1 MRNAAQSSGLKD
13 WHGASIGDPVFPT
26 LDPKLD
32 VVFRMLFS
40 SPRNRKILRALLTAV
55 LAPPSPIANIRVL
68 DARKPGAAPLDR
80 GAVLDLELHLDDGT
94 QVHVEMQ
101 RRYQGDFI
109 GRGLFYWARSFGG
122 QLARGQPYSELRR
135 TIGIFIL
142 DFQLLEGRRLHTTFR
157 VLDTEF
163 HRSLSDLFELHY
175 IELPK
180 VRRRSPVDAADPVL
194 RWAEFFAAKTHSE
207 RQRLA
212 MAHPEIQSAYDALE
226 ALSQDARA
234 RRRAEEREHE
244 IAHWER
250 QFRAEGKAEGRAEGK
265 AEGRAEGKAEGRA
278 DGLRVAL
285 ERACSAKGLRPSLSQ
300 RTDLEQASA
309 SRLERI
315 LEAVLRDADWPP
327 LDE

>member
-1 MRNAAQSSGLKD
+1 VSRDAECRTIERRETLARREHRGTRVPNAG
-13 WHGASIGDPVFPT
+13 
-26 LDPKLD
+26 
-32 VVFRMLFS
+32 
-40 SPRNRKILRALLTAV
+40 
-55 LAPPSPIANIRVL
+55 
-68 DARKPGAAPLDR
+68 
-80 GAVLDLELHLDDGT
+80 
-94 QVHVEMQ
+94 
-101 RRYQGDFI
+101 YQGDFA

-135 TIGIFIL
+135 TIGIFVL
-142 DFQLLEGRRLHTTFR
+142 DFQLLEGRRLHTIFR

-180 VRRRSPVDAADPVL
+180 VRRRSRADAADPVL

-212 MAHPEIQSAYDALE
+212 MAHPEIQPAYDALE
-226 ALSQDARA
+226 RLSQDSRA

-244 IAHWER
+244 IAHWEQ
-250 QFRAEGKAEGRAEGK
+250 QFRAEGKADGRAEGK
-265 AEGRAEGKAEGRA
+265 AEGRAE
-278 DGLRVAL
+278 GLRVAL
-285 ERACSAKGLRPSLSQ
+285 ERACSAKGLRLSLSQ
-300 RTDLEQASA
+300 RRDLEQASA

-315 LEAVLRDADWPP
+315 LEAVLRGADWPS